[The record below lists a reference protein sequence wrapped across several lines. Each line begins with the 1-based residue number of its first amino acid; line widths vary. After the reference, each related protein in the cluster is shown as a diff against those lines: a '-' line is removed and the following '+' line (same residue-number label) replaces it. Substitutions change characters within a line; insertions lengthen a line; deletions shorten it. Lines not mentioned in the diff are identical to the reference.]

1 MHKHAKRLLALAALS
16 LAATA
21 ASAQSW
27 LTQPIRWI
35 VPYPAGGGADVV
47 ARTVAGGM
55 ENRWARPSWSRT
67 APARP
72 PSSARPPCPRPSRP
86 AT

>member
-27 LTQPIRWI
+27 PTQPVRWI
-35 VPYPAGGGADVV
+35 VPYPAGGGTDVV
-47 ARTVAGGM
+47 ARTVA
-55 ENRWARPSWSRT
+55 
-67 APARP
+67 
-72 PSSARPPCPRPSRP
+72 SSL
-86 AT
+86 